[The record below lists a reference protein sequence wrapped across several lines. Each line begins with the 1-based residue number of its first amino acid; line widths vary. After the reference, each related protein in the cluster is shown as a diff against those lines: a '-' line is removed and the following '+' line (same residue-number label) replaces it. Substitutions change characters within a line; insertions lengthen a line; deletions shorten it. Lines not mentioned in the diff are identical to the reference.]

1 MFQKIINLLS
11 GSSPKVARVKHLSMQ
26 MHYPPR
32 QIKKLLPPVMI
43 SHEELLDKQ
52 RLALEQRNQ
61 TAEACHLKA
70 NSIFVALTKQSSIAQ
85 SVFIFPAE
93 AHKKASEWEKIKQL
107 ANEQSAG
114 IGFFKVKKDV
124 TCFKVE
130 NADSSVAFLVHKDAI
145 QLDKLLVGK
154 NR

>member
-11 GSSPKVARVKHLSMQ
+11 RSPSKAPRVKHLSIQ

-32 QIKKLLPPVMI
+32 ETEKPQPPMVMTQ
-43 SHEELLDKQ
+43 EELLEKQ
-52 RLALEQRNQ
+52 RLALAQRNQ
-61 TAEACHLKA
+61 TAHACQLKA

-93 AHKKASEWEKIKQL
+93 AHKKTSDWEKIKQL
-107 ANEQSAG
+107 ADKQSAG
-114 IGFFKVKKDV
+114 IGFFKVKEDV

-130 NADSSVAFLVHKDAI
+130 NPDSSIAFLVHKDAI
-145 QLDKLLVGK
+145 QLDKMLVRK
-154 NR
+154 NG